1 MRKLGNLKMRKVLL
15 LALTMVA
22 LVSCR
27 KSDDDNNGN
36 STADYELSADG
47 RTLIKWKNANTTVLD
62 MQADEK
68 LRNVNTIG
76 KEAFKEHQN
85 LQSITFPNNLKEI
98 EESAFEEASLSGTV
112 TFNTNATVVF
122 GDKAFF
128 KTKIRK
134 LSLPNVKRLPYS
146 VLSMSYNLEE
156 LHFNKVE
163 ILGFGAIGW
172 NYLKEINLENT
183 GLTDIETV
191 GISGCTEMKSVV
203 LPATLKTIGYDAFGY
218 CQQLKTVTINAVNPP
233 ALVNNPFRATRIE
246 KIYVP
251 KNSVEQYKR
260 ATFWSAFSDKIY
272 PKVQ

>member
-98 EESAFEEASLSGTV
+98 EEGAFEEASLSGTV

-203 LPATLKTIGYDAFGY
+203 LPATLKTIGYDAFWY

-251 KNSVEQYKR
+251 KGSVEQYKR
-260 ATFWSAFSDKIY
+260 ATFWSAFSDKIQAK
-272 PKVQ
+272 P

>member
-15 LALTMVA
+15 LALIGIA
-22 LVSCR
+22 LVGCR

-272 PKVQ
+272 PKAQ

>member
-1 MRKLGNLKMRKVLL
+1 MRKVLL
-15 LALTMVA
+15 LALAMVA

-27 KSDDDNNGN
+27 KSDDDSNGN

-98 EESAFEEASLSGTV
+98 EEGAFEEASLSGTV
-112 TFNTNATVVF
+112 TFNTSATVVF
-122 GDKAFF
+122 GEKAFF

-203 LPATLKTIGYDAFGY
+203 LPATLKTIGYDAFWY
-218 CQQLKTVTINAVNPP
+218 CQQLKTITINAVNPP

>member
-15 LALTMVA
+15 LALIGIA
-22 LVSCR
+22 LVGCR
-27 KSDDDNNGN
+27 KTDDDNNGN

-203 LPATLKTIGYDAFGY
+203 LPATLKTIGYDAIWY
-218 CQQLKTVTINAVNPP
+218 CQQLKTITINAVNPP

-272 PKVQ
+272 PKAQ

>member
-1 MRKLGNLKMRKVLL
+1 MKNLTLFTL
-15 LALTMVA
+15 IFVA
-22 LVSCR
+22 LASCS
-27 KSDDDNNGN
+27 KSDN
-36 STADYELSADG
+36 SNTPAPHRSTPDYDISADG
-47 RTLIKWKNANTTVLD
+47 RTLIKWKNPNTTELD
-62 MQADEK
+62 MQADSE
-68 LRNVNTIG
+68 LRRVNTIA

-203 LPATLKTIGYDAFGY
+203 LPATLKTIGYDAFWY
-218 CQQLKTVTINAVNPP
+218 CQQLTTITINAVNPP

-251 KNSVEQYKR
+251 KSSVEQYKR

-272 PKVQ
+272 PKP

>member
-15 LALTMVA
+15 LALIGIA
-22 LVSCR
+22 LVGCR
-27 KSDDDNNGN
+27 KSDDDGNGN

-98 EESAFEEASLSGTV
+98 EESAFEEANLNGEV
-112 TFNTNATVVF
+112 VFNTKATVVF
-122 GDKAFF
+122 GEKAFF

-134 LSLPNVKRLPYS
+134 LTLPNVKELPYS

-156 LHFNKVE
+156 IHFNKVE
-163 ILGFGAIGW
+163 KLGFGAIGW
-172 NYLKEINLENT
+172 NFLKEINLENT
-183 GLTDIETV
+183 GLTEIETV
-191 GISGCTEMKSVV
+191 GISGCTALENVI
-203 LPATLKTIGYDAFGY
+203 LPATLTAIGHDAFWY

-251 KNSVEQYKR
+251 KSSVEQYKR
-260 ATFWSAFSDKIY
+260 ATLWSAFSDKIY
-272 PKVQ
+272 PKP

>member
-15 LALTMVA
+15 LALIGFA

-27 KSDDDNNGN
+27 KSDDDSNGN

-163 ILGFGAIGW
+163 KLGFGAIGW
-172 NYLKEINLENT
+172 NFLKEINLENT

-191 GISGCTEMKSVV
+191 GISGCTALENVI
-203 LPATLKTIGYDAFGY
+203 LPATLNAIGHDAFWY
-218 CQQLKTVTINAVNPP
+218 CQQLKTVTINTVNPP

-251 KNSVEQYKR
+251 KSSVEQYKR

-272 PKVQ
+272 PKP

>member
-1 MRKLGNLKMRKVLL
+1 MRKLENLKMRKVLL
-15 LALTMVA
+15 LALIGIA
-22 LVSCR
+22 LVGCR

-163 ILGFGAIGW
+163 KLGFGAIGW

-183 GLTDIETV
+183 GITDIETV

-203 LPATLKTIGYDAFGY
+203 LPATLKTIGYDAFWY

-251 KNSVEQYKR
+251 KGSVDQYKR

-272 PKVQ
+272 PKAQ

>member
-203 LPATLKTIGYDAFGY
+203 LPATLKTIGYDAFWY
-218 CQQLKTVTINAVNPP
+218 CQQLTTITINAVNPP

-272 PKVQ
+272 PKAQ

>member
-15 LALTMVA
+15 LALIGIA

-27 KSDDDNNGN
+27 KSDDDSNGN

-112 TFNTNATVVF
+112 TFNTSATVVF
-122 GDKAFF
+122 GEKAFF

-203 LPATLKTIGYDAFGY
+203 LPATLKTIGYDAFWY
-218 CQQLKTVTINAVNPP
+218 CQQLTTITINAVNPP

-251 KNSVEQYKR
+251 KSSVEQYKR

-272 PKVQ
+272 PKP

>member
-15 LALTMVA
+15 LALIGIA
-22 LVSCR
+22 LVGCR

-203 LPATLKTIGYDAFGY
+203 LPATLKTIGYDAFWY
-218 CQQLKTVTINAVNPP
+218 CQQLTTITINAVNPP

-251 KNSVEQYKR
+251 KSSVEQYKR

-272 PKVQ
+272 PKP

>member
-1 MRKLGNLKMRKVLL
+1 MKNLTLFTL
-15 LALTMVA
+15 IFVA
-22 LVSCR
+22 LVSCS
-27 KSDDDNNGN
+27 KSDN
-36 STADYELSADG
+36 SNTPAPHRSTPDYDISADG
-47 RTLIKWKNANTTVLD
+47 RTLIKWKNPNTTELD
-62 MQADEK
+62 MQADSE
-68 LRNVNTIG
+68 LRRVNTIA

-163 ILGFGAIGW
+163 ILGFGAIGR

-203 LPATLKTIGYDAFGY
+203 LPATLKTIGYDAFWY
-218 CQQLKTVTINAVNPP
+218 CNKLKTVTILAVNPP
-233 ALVNNPFRATRIE
+233 VLVNNPFRSTALQ

-251 KNSVEQYKR
+251 SSSVERYKR
-260 ATFWSAFSDKIY
+260 ANYWSAFSDKIY
-272 PKVQ
+272 PKP

>member
-112 TFNTNATVVF
+112 TFNTSATVVF

>member
-15 LALTMVA
+15 LALIGIA

-134 LSLPNVKRLPYS
+134 LSLPNVKRL
-146 VLSMSYNLEE
+146 
-156 LHFNKVE
+156 
-163 ILGFGAIGW
+163 GFGAIGW

-203 LPATLKTIGYDAFGY
+203 LPATLKTIGYDAFWY
-218 CQQLKTVTINAVNPP
+218 CQQLKTVTINAVTPP

-251 KNSVEQYKR
+251 KGSVEQYKR

-272 PKVQ
+272 PKP

>member
-15 LALTMVA
+15 LALIGIA
-22 LVSCR
+22 LVGCR
-27 KSDDDNNGN
+27 KTDDDNNGN

-47 RTLIKWKNANTTVLD
+47 RTLIKWKNANTTALD

-183 GLTDIETV
+183 GITEIETV
-191 GISGCTEMKSVV
+191 GISGCTEVENIV
-203 LPATLKTIGYDAFGY
+203 LPATIKVIGYDSFWHCKRLKTI
-218 CQQLKTVTINAVNPP
+218 TINAVNPP
-233 ALVNNPFRATRIE
+233 TLTNYPFKDTNLQ
-246 KIYVP
+246 KVYVP
-251 KNSVEQYKR
+251 QASVEKYK
-260 ATFWSAFSDKIY
+260 AAPFWKDFAAKIQAK
-272 PKVQ
+272 P

>member
-1 MRKLGNLKMRKVLL
+1 MKNLTLFTL
-15 LALTMVA
+15 IFVA
-22 LVSCR
+22 LISCS
-27 KSDDDNNGN
+27 KSDN
-36 STADYELSADG
+36 SNTPAPHRSTPDYDISADG
-47 RTLIKWKNANTTVLD
+47 RTLIKWKNPNTTELD
-62 MQADEK
+62 MQADSE
-68 LRNVNTIG
+68 LRRVNTIA

-183 GLTDIETV
+183 GIIEIETV
-191 GISGCTEMKSVV
+191 GISGCTEVENIV
-203 LPATLKTIGYDAFGY
+203 LPATIKVIGYDSFWHCKRLKTI
-218 CQQLKTVTINAVNPP
+218 TINAVNPP
-233 ALVNNPFRATRIE
+233 TLTNYPFKDTNLQ
-246 KIYVP
+246 KVYVP
-251 KNSVEQYKR
+251 QASVEKYK
-260 ATFWSAFSDKIY
+260 AAPFWKDFAAKIQAK
-272 PKVQ
+272 P

>member
-15 LALTMVA
+15 LALIGIA
-22 LVSCR
+22 LVGCR
-27 KSDDDNNGN
+27 KSDDDSNGN

-98 EESAFEEASLSGTV
+98 EESAFEEASLNGTV

-128 KTKIRK
+128 KTKSRK
-134 LSLPNVKRLPYS
+134 LSLPNVKKLPYS

-203 LPATLKTIGYDAFGY
+203 LPATLKTIGYDAFWY
-218 CQQLKTVTINAVNPP
+218 CQQLTTVTINAVNPP

-251 KNSVEQYKR
+251 KSSVEQYKR

-272 PKVQ
+272 PKP

>member
-15 LALTMVA
+15 LALIGIA
-22 LVSCR
+22 LVGCR

-122 GDKAFF
+122 GEKAFF

-203 LPATLKTIGYDAFGY
+203 LPATLKTIGYDAFWY
-218 CQQLKTVTINAVNPP
+218 CQQLTTITINAVNPP

-272 PKVQ
+272 PKAQ

>member
-1 MRKLGNLKMRKVLL
+1 MKNLTLFTL
-15 LALTMVA
+15 IFVA
-22 LVSCR
+22 LISCS
-27 KSDDDNNGN
+27 KSDN
-36 STADYELSADG
+36 SNTPAPHRSTPDYDISADG
-47 RTLIKWKNANTTVLD
+47 RTLIKWKNPNTTELD
-62 MQADEK
+62 MQADSE
-68 LRNVNTIG
+68 LRRVNTIA

-203 LPATLKTIGYDAFGY
+203 LPATLKTIGYDAFWY
-218 CQQLKTVTINAVNPP
+218 CQQLTTITINAVNPP

-251 KNSVEQYKR
+251 KGSVEQYKR

-272 PKVQ
+272 PKP

>member
-15 LALTMVA
+15 LALIGIA

-203 LPATLKTIGYDAFGY
+203 LPATLKTIGHDAFWY

-251 KNSVEQYKR
+251 KGSVEQYKR

>member
-15 LALTMVA
+15 LALIGIA
-22 LVSCR
+22 LVGCR

-203 LPATLKTIGYDAFGY
+203 LPATLKTIGYDAFWY
-218 CQQLKTVTINAVNPP
+218 CQQLTTITINAVNPP

-251 KNSVEQYKR
+251 KSSVEQYKR

-272 PKVQ
+272 PKAQ

>member
-15 LALTMVA
+15 LALIGIA
-22 LVSCR
+22 LVGCR

-203 LPATLKTIGYDAFGY
+203 LPATLKTIGYDAFWY
-218 CQQLKTVTINAVNPP
+218 CQQLTTITINAVNPP

-260 ATFWSAFSDKIY
+260 AIFWSAFSDKIY
-272 PKVQ
+272 PKAQ

>member
-15 LALTMVA
+15 LALIGIA

-203 LPATLKTIGYDAFGY
+203 LPATLKTIGYDAFWY
-218 CQQLKTVTINAVNPP
+218 CQQLTTITINAVNPP

-272 PKVQ
+272 PKAQ

>member
-15 LALTMVA
+15 LALIGIA
-22 LVSCR
+22 LVGCR
-27 KSDDDNNGN
+27 KSDDDSNGN
-36 STADYELSADG
+36 STADYEFSADG

-98 EESAFEEASLSGTV
+98 EESAFEDTNLSGEV
-112 TFNTNATVVF
+112 VFNTKASVVF
-122 GDKAFF
+122 GEKAFF

-134 LSLPNVKRLPYS
+134 LTLPNVKELPYS

-163 ILGFGAIGW
+163 KLGFGAIGW
-172 NYLKEINLENT
+172 NFLKEINLENT
-183 GLTDIETV
+183 GLTEIETV
-191 GISGCTEMKSVV
+191 GISGCTALENVI
-203 LPATLKTIGYDAFGY
+203 LPATLTVIGHDAFWY

-251 KNSVEQYKR
+251 KSSVEQYKR
-260 ATFWSAFSDKIY
+260 ATLWSAFSDKIY
-272 PKVQ
+272 PKP

>member
-15 LALTMVA
+15 LALIGIA

-272 PKVQ
+272 PKAQ

>member
-163 ILGFGAIGW
+163 ILGFGTIGW

-272 PKVQ
+272 PKAQ

>member
-15 LALTMVA
+15 LALIGIA

-85 LQSITFPNNLKEI
+85 LQLITFPNNLKEI
-98 EESAFEEASLSGTV
+98 EESAFEEANLSGEV
-112 TFNTNATVVF
+112 IFNTKATVVF
-122 GDKAFF
+122 GEKAFF

-134 LSLPNVKRLPYS
+134 LILPNVKELPYS

-163 ILGFGAIGW
+163 KLGFGAIGW

-203 LPATLKTIGYDAFGY
+203 LPATLKTIGYDAFWY

-251 KNSVEQYKR
+251 KGSVEQYKR

-272 PKVQ
+272 PKP

>member
-15 LALTMVA
+15 LALIGIA
-22 LVSCR
+22 LVGCR

-203 LPATLKTIGYDAFGY
+203 LPATLKTIGYDAFWY
-218 CQQLKTVTINAVNPP
+218 CQQLTTITINAVNPP

-272 PKVQ
+272 PKAQ

>member
-15 LALTMVA
+15 LALIGIA
-22 LVSCR
+22 LVGCR

-172 NYLKEINLENT
+172 NYLKELDLENT
-183 GLTDIETV
+183 GLTNIEIV

-203 LPATLKTIGYDAFGY
+203 LPATLKTIGYDAFWY

-233 ALVNNPFRATRIE
+233 ALVNNPFRDTRIE

-251 KNSVEQYKR
+251 KGSVEQYKR

-272 PKVQ
+272 PKP